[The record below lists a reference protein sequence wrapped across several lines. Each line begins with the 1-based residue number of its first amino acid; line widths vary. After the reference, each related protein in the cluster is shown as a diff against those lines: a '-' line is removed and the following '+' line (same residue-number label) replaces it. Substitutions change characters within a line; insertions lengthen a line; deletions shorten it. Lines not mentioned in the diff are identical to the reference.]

1 MLQYGYFSTF
11 ALLLKK
17 YLFIL
22 AITAFLFAGC
32 NEDVLVDEYHT
43 LPVSGWE
50 YKDVITDSFEV
61 SEPGHYHQL
70 SANLR
75 INGDYPYAN
84 FHVKMNITFPDSSS
98 KEYNVPLQLAEKS
111 GKWIGSGLGD
121 VITFRIPVFHRKFLT
136 QKGKYTVSISQD
148 MRLESVPNIVSA
160 GLRVEQQ
167 EEIF

>member
-32 NEDVLVDEYHT
+32 NGDVLVDEYHT

-61 SEPGHYHQL
+61 LEPGHYHQL

-75 INGDYPYAN
+75 INGDYTYAN

-111 GKWIGSGLGD
+111 GKWLGSGLGD

>member
-11 ALLLKK
+11 ALSLKK
-17 YLFIL
+17 YHFIL

-32 NEDVLVDEYHT
+32 NGDVLVDEYHT

-61 SEPGHYHQL
+61 LEPGHYHQL

-75 INGDYPYAN
+75 INGDYTYAN

-111 GKWIGSGLGD
+111 GKWLGSGLGD
-121 VITFRIPVFHRKFLT
+121 VVTFRIPIFHRKFLT